1 MKTGPKIPP
10 YSRDIWKVLRDD
22 SSTIFQAISIID
34 RYERFKRWK
43 NRVNHLLRIVGIKFQ
58 I

>member
-34 RYERFKRWK
+34 RYERFKGGK
-43 NRVNHLLRIVGIKFQ
+43 IV
-58 I
+58 